1 MKTEKRQ
8 QILGEIYEA
17 LNSLGFK
24 EYFDYC
30 FAGETVVIYFPSKNK
45 SRFGAWDP
53 SDKKF
58 KRISK
63 EYEYVYQKYSTN
75 PHLEKINSKVLDV
88 GLAEI
93 SSMLG
98 ELVPKL
104 VTLSLKINE
113 LKNAPKGE
121 EV

>member
-75 PHLEKINSKVLDV
+75 PHLEKIDSKMLDV
-88 GLAEI
+88 ELAEI
-93 SSMLG
+93 SNILG
-98 ELVPKL
+98 DLVPKL
-104 VTLSLKINE
+104 VSLSLKINE

-121 EV
+121 EG